1 VDIIKAV
8 KQAALKSAFFH
19 FLIATLG
26 SALLA
31 GAYAVATQ
39 TITNHGAIDITMIGV
54 FLSAFTISLASSII
68 HYYNSVTS
76 NTQIV
81 ALQQRLSVAERVAT
95 PSACTPPVVNM
106 PVQPQVSAGSSTAT
120 RPAFEITVPQPEAR
134 EDVNIHE

>member
-1 VDIIKAV
+1 VDIFKPIQ
-8 KQAALKSAFFH
+8 QAALKSAFFH

-68 HYYNSVTS
+68 HYYNSVT
-76 NTQIV
+76 NGTQIV
-81 ALQQRLSVAERVAT
+81 ALQQRLSVAEKAAMHSISGT
-95 PSACTPPVVNM
+95 PVVNM
-106 PVQPQVSAGSSTAT
+106 PVQPQVSTGSSTAT
-120 RPAFEITVPQPEAR
+120 RPAFEITVPQPEVR
-134 EDVNIHE
+134 EDVNINE